1 MKRNNGAG
9 WHVCKVGSDVWMEYF
24 AVPHT
29 LAADHIIPCYWG
41 HIAQEWC
48 DAFGRLFLTLKQTNV
63 CILTVETYIQ
73 GSTWLQVNILS
84 IQVATQQAAVLV
96 ALRPS
101 FCLFVFLLVG
111 GVVVYVSITRWV
123 LLSKASTCTCL
134 VWGKHRNLSY
144 YFSILNLT
152 HAACVWTV
160 ILCNDNVWICMDSYG
175 CHQPVLIGSPPTSS
189 TCTRLCLPAALST
202 WAANVASLRTVGT
215 LHGFASGKLGIYPG
229 HPIMFPIVE
238 KVNSNICRMYPLNQF
253 NIFDRSER
261 NIGI

>member
-1 MKRNNGAG
+1 MVWRFWTAFLDSETNK
-9 WHVCKVGSDVWMEYF
+9 HVHLDSGNVYSGF
-24 AVPHT
+24 N
-29 LAADHIIPCYWG
+29 LATSQYLINS
-41 HIAQEWC
+41 
-48 DAFGRLFLTLKQTNV
+48 GRYPT
-63 CILTVETYIQ
+63 
-73 GSTWLQVNILS
+73 GRRAS
-84 IQVATQQAAVLV
+84 
-96 ALRPS
+96 RPS
-101 FCLFVFLLVG
+101 PQLLFVRFLLVG

-160 ILCNDNVWICMDSYG
+160 ILCNDNVWICMDSNG